1 MTRTRIQ
8 SGPVP
13 ASGAG
18 PARLADPPPLMSAS
32 SPPTSDSGSRTSDSP
47 ASPNGSRRPRPLVR
61 EDILDAVDDQLER
74 VGYARMTIEEVAR
87 NAGVGK
93 GSIYLHFS
101 SKEDLALS
109 SIDRLVRRL
118 LDRLAEI
125 ADEPAPA
132 AERLRRMLETRV
144 LFRFDHVNQDAV
156 SLDEMLAILRS
167 ALLARRE
174 EWFERESLLLAGV
187 IAEARGE
194 KDAGAAP
201 SGHDALRDARAL
213 VTATN
218 ALLPYSLS
226 KSELGRRSL
235 LVDRVTAVADLLLC
249 GLSLDSS
256 ANAPPH
262 DPNHSDRGTI
272 S

>member
-18 PARLADPPPLMSAS
+18 PARLADPPPLL
-32 SPPTSDSGSRTSDSP
+32 TDNP
-47 ASPNGSRRPRPLVR
+47 ALIGSRRSRPLVR

-87 NAGVGK
+87 LAGVGK
-93 GSIYLHFS
+93 GSIYLHFA

-125 ADEPAPA
+125 AGEPLPA
-132 AERLRRMLETRV
+132 ADRLRRMLETRV

-167 ALLARRE
+167 ALLQRRE
-174 EWFERESLLLAGV
+174 EWFERESQLLARV
-187 IAEARGE
+187 ISEARAAGDA
-194 KDAGAAP
+194 KDAP
-201 SGHDALRDARAL
+201 TYDHALRDARAL

-235 LVDRVTAVADLLLC
+235 LVDRVIAVADLLLC
-249 GLSLDSS
+249 GLSLDSTAS
-256 ANAPPH
+256 GPNH
-262 DPNHSDRGTI
+262 DPIRQDRGTNP
-272 S
+272 